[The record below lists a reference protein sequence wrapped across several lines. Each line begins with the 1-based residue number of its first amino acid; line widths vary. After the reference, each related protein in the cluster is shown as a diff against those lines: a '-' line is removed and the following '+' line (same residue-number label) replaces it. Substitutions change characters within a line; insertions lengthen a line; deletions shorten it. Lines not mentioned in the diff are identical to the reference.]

1 MEARTNLMLTQIY
14 EIEGLLHV
22 MQRRSDDVPQ
32 QVLDSLK
39 AKVDALRHEIA
50 EIEKECDQKQECCL
64 TTEEETTI
72 IPTHEEPASL
82 EPSIEPKTEEVTESS
97 VETTAAT
104 VTPITPSPSAT
115 NNLPERN
122 ILSAFSINDRFFIQR
137 ELFNGDNNLFNDA
150 IARMQSL
157 SDIEQVSH
165 FLAQDLN
172 FDIESDEVKEFI
184 RLIGLSFK

>member
-1 MEARTNLMLTQIY
+1 MEARTNIMLTQIY

-50 EIEKECDQKQECCL
+50 EIENERDKKQECSL
-64 TTEEETTI
+64 TSEKEVSITPEPPIEPQTEKENKSNVEETI
-72 IPTHEEPASL
+72 S
-82 EPSIEPKTEEVTESS
+82 
-97 VETTAAT
+97 TTA
-104 VTPITPSPSAT
+104 TPTTPQAAP
-115 NNLPERN
+115 NPHERN

-137 ELFNGDNNLFNDA
+137 ELFDGNNNLFNDA

-157 SDIEQVSH
+157 SDMEQVSR
-165 FLAQDLN
+165 FLTQELK
-172 FDIESDEVKEFI
+172 FDIDSDEVKEFI
-184 RLIGLSFK
+184 RLIGLSFN